1 MDAASLP
8 SASSFKVNVL
18 SSGDDEWKGPLPC
31 IMPPLPRS
39 EAISRAGDWRTRMKD
54 NNLML
59 LSDAQQ
65 RIYVDAIF
73 AMAALDGFE
82 IVCTTDGSAGR
93 PIMCAKQM
101 GKYRVEI
108 CWIDEHEYGADAT
121 KATWEIEVNEG
132 DAGGWKVP
140 LVHVALHAT
149 DALRIAKG
157 LVRFYDVLTH
167 PSHA

>member
-1 MDAASLP
+1 MADT
-8 SASSFKVNVL
+8 N
-18 SSGDDEWKGPLPC
+18 
-31 IMPPLPRS
+31 I
-39 EAISRAGDWRTRMKD
+39 
-54 NNLML
+54 ML
-59 LSDAQQ
+59 LSVAQQ
-65 RIYVDAIF
+65 RLYVDAIF
-73 AMAALDGFE
+73 AMAVLDGFE
-82 IVCTTDGSAGR
+82 LVGTGDDSDDWPVMCTNR
-93 PIMCAKQM
+93 M
-101 GKYRVEI
+101 GKYSVEI
-108 CWIDEHEYGADAT
+108 SWIDEHDHGPDAT